1 MDIIKALGELA
12 EAPGTDQIR
21 TARVLGLSGEPSRAE
36 YTDLF
41 VVQLY
46 PYASV
51 YLSPEGQLGGQVQDH
66 IAGFWRVLHQPVP
79 RDPDHIATLFST
91 YSQLAHHTGNGDEP
105 YMQDLRRQMRHA
117 FLWEH
122 IASWILP
129 FVARVRELGSSTY
142 RGWGS
147 LVLDAIEAEVAHA
160 GQPAM
165 LPLHLRS
172 APPLPQQCDLAALTT
187 MLFSPVTSGIIL
199 TRADLGRCARD
210 LGMQIRIADRRY
222 TLGTM
227 LEQDA
232 VRVGDWL
239 AHEARRQA
247 ELMSNSAPSFRAIAE
262 HWEQR
267 ALTTSELVIHATR
280 STEVRSMPGG
290 LAARD

>member
-12 EAPGTDQIR
+12 EAPGPDQIR
-21 TARVLGLSGEPSRAE
+21 TARVLGLPGEPSRAE

-46 PYASV
+46 PYASL
-51 YLSPEGQLGGQVQDH
+51 YLSPEGRLGGQVQDH
-66 IAGFWRVLHQPVP
+66 IAGFWRVLRQPVP

-91 YSQLAHHTGNGDEP
+91 YSQLMHSTHAGEEP

-129 FVARVRELGSSTY
+129 YVARVRELGSPAY
-142 RGWGS
+142 RGWGA
-147 LVLDAIEAEVAHA
+147 LLLDAIEAEVTQA

-172 APPLPQQCDLAALTT
+172 APMLPAQCDVAGLVSI
-187 MLFSPVTSGIIL
+187 LFSPVTSGMIL

-210 LGMQIRIADRRY
+210 LGLTIRIADRRY

-227 LEQDA
+227 LAQDA
-232 VRVGDWL
+232 ARVGGWL
-239 AHEARRQA
+239 ASEARRQA
-247 ELMSNSAPSFRAIAE
+247 EHMHHTAPAFQAIAE
-262 HWEQR
+262 HWAQR
-267 ALTTSELVIHATR
+267 ALTTAELIANATGGN
-280 STEVRSMPGG
+280 EVRSVPGG
-290 LAARD
+290 LATRD